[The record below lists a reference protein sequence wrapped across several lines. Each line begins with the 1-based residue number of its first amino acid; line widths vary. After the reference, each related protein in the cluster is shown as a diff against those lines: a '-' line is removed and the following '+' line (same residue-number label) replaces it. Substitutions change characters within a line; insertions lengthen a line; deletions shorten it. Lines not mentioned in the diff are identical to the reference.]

1 MSVVTSASSFRRL
14 VAGCALI
21 TGPLLFAAAELL
33 APEQVDGDRQQFAE
47 YAAHRGALFAASF
60 ASIVSALVLLAGFV
74 GLVHLVRRRGVT
86 YANVAALLLGYGLIA
101 AHAALG
107 GVNLVFAEMVTPGL
121 NHTAMYELFH
131 SMMQDVGLG
140 APLLAGHYIFV
151 IGLIL
156 LGVATWRGR
165 VGPTWAS
172 VCVLL
177 FPISDMLLSNVPN
190 PAVGDIVSNVFGV
203 VGFGALGVHL
213 LTMSNHNWDAASL
226 ADATTA
232 PVPPRSSATVAD

>member
-1 MSVVTSASSFRRL
+1 MSVFTSASTFRRL
-14 VAGCALI
+14 TAGCALV
-21 TGPLLFAAAELL
+21 TGPLLFAAAEIL

-47 YAAHRGALFAASF
+47 FAAHRGALLASSF
-60 ASIVSALVLLAGFV
+60 FSIASALVLIPGFL

-86 YANVAALLLGYGLIA
+86 YANIAALLLGYGLIA

-107 GVNLVFAEMVTPGL
+107 GVSLVFAEMVAPGL
-121 NHTAMYELFH
+121 NHAAMYELFH
-131 SMMQDVGLG
+131 SMMHDVGLG

-156 LGVATWRGR
+156 LGVAIWRGR

-177 FPISDMLLSNVPN
+177 FPISDVLLSNVHN
-190 PAVGDIVSNVFGV
+190 AAVSDIVSNVFSV
-203 VGFGALGVHL
+203 VGFGALGLYL
-213 LTMSNHNWDAASL
+213 LTMSNHDWDAANL
-226 ADATTA
+226 AEATTA
-232 PVPPRSSATVAD
+232 SVPNPATLPQ